1 MSNFSLYILTLF
13 IQSMVVFNFTPKSD
27 LYNWKIIDDVV
38 MGGRSDGNFKI
49 NEQGHGEFTG
59 AISLRN
65 NGGFSSL
72 RYNFKT
78 VNSSKFSKFVIRIKG
93 DGKVYQFRV
102 KDQRNNRYSY
112 IYQFTTTTDWQ
123 TIEIPFSKMY
133 ASFRGYSLD
142 MPNYSG
148 TQMEEI
154 AFLIGNKKEENFKLL
169 IDAIALE

>member
-1 MSNFSLYILTLF
+1 MSNFGLYILTLF

-93 DGKVYQFRV
+93 DGKAYQFRV

-142 MPNYSG
+142 MPNYNG

>member
-112 IYQFTTTTDWQ
+112 IYHFTTTTDWQ

-142 MPNYSG
+142 MPNYNG

>member
-1 MSNFSLYILTLF
+1 MSNFGLYILTLF

-93 DGKVYQFRV
+93 DGKAYQFRV